1 MNFFVVTIVYSFKQ
15 KALQIK
21 MFLNKVKKVNFDLTM
36 YFDNDSILMQWFL
49 PFDKEGFSTFQGLLF
64 RANLAKI

>member
-1 MNFFVVTIVYSFKQ
+1 
-15 KALQIK
+15 